1 VRIEKFDESDL
12 ELVYQEKTADGEV
25 SNFNKLVHPD
35 SEEHSGR
42 GKKKKTKSAE
52 SGREKKTE
60 KKTDKK
66 HRAA

>member
-25 SNFNKLVHPD
+25 SNLNKLVHPD
-35 SEEHSGR
+35 SEEHSGH
-42 GKKKKTKSAE
+42 GKNKTKSAE

-60 KKTDKK
+60 KK